1 MTRRRRS
8 AVPSHALLP
17 LALVLAAGCE
27 VKSGGEGSATTSQTT
42 QGAGGEV
49 DRSWRA
55 PALNTIS
62 GVAAAE
68 VKSAVE
74 RRLGAARPDGL
85 AEDQWRHVRTL
96 YKRFGRSPLWMDES
110 GPDKARATALLR
122 ALVDA
127 DKDALRLDAYPL
139 PALARALTA
148 IQGGRATADQ
158 LAEVDVLM
166 SGAFTALSEDLLTG
180 QLNPRTVTEDWNIDP
195 NEEEVD
201 SALVFALAEPATD
214 QALQRLRPQ
223 DPDYEALRQA
233 LVRYRQVAA
242 AGTAWPAVPS
252 GRAVK
257 PGEPERAARL
267 QALRARLS
275 AEGFLEGDSAGA
287 NAPRGVTGAAASPDS
302 QGVSQANAAG
312 AGDSAQRRQ
321 PARMRPPRPGE
332 VAYDAALAGALAR
345 YQAAHGIVVD
355 SILGEETVKSLNQ
368 TPSYRLGQ
376 IAANLERHR
385 WMPRALG
392 TRHILVNVPAFRLEA
407 WDAGKKA
414 LDMKV
419 IVGEEYENRRTA
431 VFSDTMTTVV
441 FRPYWFVTDDIAN
454 EELWPKAQA
463 DPNYLA
469 ANNYETF
476 QEGGQTRI
484 RQTPGEENSLGLV
497 KFLFPNDFNI
507 YLHDTPNRELFGKD
521 VRAFSHG
528 CIRVEQPA
536 ELAQW
541 VLGWDAARVQAAMT
555 GTTDNVE
562 TKVPQRV
569 PVYITYFTVYTQDGQ
584 LRFGNDLYDRD
595 AQIVQALT
603 AEAGQKPETV
613 QAVETLR
620 KLVAA
625 R

>member
-1 MTRRRRS
+1 MFSGNVPGVAVTSLVRS
-8 AVPSHALLP
+8 LLLKAATLGKAAVAEALLAALFARGVAEADAELGQC
-17 LALVLAAGCE
+17 LAVTYWPGGDEAMERAALEAADAVVVYGGADAVATIRSRTPVTARFVGYGPKVSFGVVGRSTLTEADAREAARGAALDASTFDQQGCVSPHLFYVEEGGPVSPDAWAAMLAGEMAAVERELPRGVLAP
-27 VKSGGEGSATTSQTT
+27 GESSSIRQLRAEAEFAE
-42 QGAGGEV
+42 AGGGGVRLHASAEGTAWTV
-49 DRSWRA
+49 VFDPRPDFSA
-55 PALNTIS
+55 SCLNRVIRVKPVASLADVPGLVERFGPVLQTV
-62 GVAAAE
+62 GVAADAE
-68 VKSAVE
+68 ST
-74 RRLGAARPDGL
+74 R
-85 AEDQWRHVRTL
+85 
-96 YKRFGRSPLWMDES
+96 
-110 GPDKARATALLR
+110 
-122 ALVDA
+122 
-127 DKDALRLDAYPL
+127 
-139 PALARALTA
+139 
-148 IQGGRATADQ
+148 
-158 LAEVDVLM
+158 
-166 SGAFTALSEDLLTG
+166 
-180 QLNPRTVTEDWNIDP
+180 
-195 NEEEVD
+195 
-201 SALVFALAEPATD
+201 
-214 QALQRLRPQ
+214 
-223 DPDYEALRQA
+223 
-233 LVRYRQVAA
+233 
-242 AGTAWPAVPS
+242 
-252 GRAVK
+252 
-257 PGEPERAARL
+257 
-267 QALRARLS
+267 
-275 AEGFLEGDSAGA
+275 
-287 NAPRGVTGAAASPDS
+287 
-302 QGVSQANAAG
+302 
-312 AGDSAQRRQ
+312 
-321 PARMRPPRPGE
+321 
-332 VAYDAALAGALAR
+332 ALAGALAR

-385 WMPRALG
+385 WMPRTLG

-528 CIRVEQPA
+528 CIRVEKPA